1 MAVKQNTLKG
11 EFSLKGKGLHTGKEV
26 CATFKPGE
34 ENTGYV
40 IVRTDLEGAPEI
52 PALAKYV
59 EMADRASCLDKE
71 GMRVYTLEHAMSAL
85 YGCGVD
91 NCRIELD
98 GEEFP
103 ILDGSARLYAEA
115 IARVGLEEQ
124 TADRRYFEVKK
135 RMEFCSE
142 DGQTRLTVLPDD
154 EYTVNTVVSYDSPY
168 LKMQYATFAEGTTD
182 YAAEVAPCR
191 TFVFLREVE
200 GLLANGLIKGGD
212 LGNAIVIVDRKM
224 EQAEADKLAELFGY
238 GHIEVREGI
247 LNNLELHFDNEPAR
261 HKMLDVIGDLA
272 LCGRFIK
279 GRVIAERPGHKA
291 NTTIAKMLY
300 KEIVTEEREDAYP
313 ADLDILTETP
323 LMDINKIRS
332 LLPHR
337 PPFLLVDKIFRLSE
351 NMVIG
356 VKNVTMNEPH
366 FVGHFP
372 EEPVMPGVLMTE
384 AMSQC
389 GGILVLSNV
398 PDPENY
404 STYFMKIDGVKFRN
418 KVVPGDTLVFKLIL
432 TAPIKRGVVQMKGYA
447 YVGKKIVCEGEFMA
461 QVAKTKNL

>member
-200 GLLANGLIKGGD
+200 GL
-212 LGNAIVIVDRKM
+212 
-224 EQAEADKLAELFGY
+224 
-238 GHIEVREGI
+238 
-247 LNNLELHFDNEPAR
+247 
-261 HKMLDVIGDLA
+261 
-272 LCGRFIK
+272 
-279 GRVIAERPGHKA
+279 
-291 NTTIAKMLY
+291 
-300 KEIVTEEREDAYP
+300 
-313 ADLDILTETP
+313 
-323 LMDINKIRS
+323 
-332 LLPHR
+332 
-337 PPFLLVDKIFRLSE
+337 
-351 NMVIG
+351 
-356 VKNVTMNEPH
+356 
-366 FVGHFP
+366 
-372 EEPVMPGVLMTE
+372 
-384 AMSQC
+384 
-389 GGILVLSNV
+389 
-398 PDPENY
+398 
-404 STYFMKIDGVKFRN
+404 
-418 KVVPGDTLVFKLIL
+418 
-432 TAPIKRGVVQMKGYA
+432 
-447 YVGKKIVCEGEFMA
+447 
-461 QVAKTKNL
+461 